1 VDQPA
6 EALLARSALCGRRG
20 RDDDQLRRHQEL
32 HGVAVRLKDQG
43 ASLDYEK
50 PVLLPETNTAY
61 VGRVTWLRQLRVMLR
76 SMPFIRAMVWSQLP
90 SRGVANLKGRG
101 VGRLDWDVQ
110 RDPRAT
116 AVLRAIARDGS
127 S

>member
-1 VDQPA
+1 
-6 EALLARSALCGRRG
+6 
-20 RDDDQLRRHQEL
+20 
-32 HGVAVRLKDQG
+32 
-43 ASLDYEK
+43 
-50 PVLLPETNTAY
+50 
-61 VGRVTWLRQLRVMLR
+61 MLR

-110 RDPRAT
+110 RDPVAT